1 MPRASLLSMS
11 RQPRAK
17 AFRGPRPMAH
27 CLIGLGSNL
36 GDRPDHLRRA
46 MLALARLPATRL
58 LARSRFH
65 ETAPL
70 GGPAGQGRFLNAA
83 AVAETSLEPVRWAAR
98 PLDLDLLLYGRQ
110 VVETPSLAAPHPRMT
125 YRRFVLQPAVEIAAG
140 MLHAESQWTV
150 GRLLNHLDAARDA
163 VAVAARDGRD
173 AAALVEGLAERF
185 GLGVRPAAAATSR
198 PTLCRW
204 EGERGA
210 ASFAVG
216 SGRPKLLLAVR
227 SSAGIS
233 FRHLR
238 TMLHLPPHG
247 PIGWIGCDAAI
258 DPLDE
263 ACAAIESVWPELTR
277 KPS

>member
-1 MPRASLLSMS
+1 
-11 RQPRAK
+11 
-17 AFRGPRPMAH
+17 MAH

-83 AVAETSLEPVRWAAR
+83 AVAETSLEPLRLLAELQAIERTHGRGAAVRWAAR